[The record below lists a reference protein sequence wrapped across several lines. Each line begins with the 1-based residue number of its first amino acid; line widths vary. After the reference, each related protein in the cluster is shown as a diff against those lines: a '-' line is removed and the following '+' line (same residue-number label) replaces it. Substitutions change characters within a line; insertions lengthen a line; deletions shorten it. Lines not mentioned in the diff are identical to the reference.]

1 MMTDPIADMLTR
13 IRNAQKSKKDIVVLP
28 FSNLKK
34 GIADVLVKEGYLM
47 GVEVV
52 KEDVKTTLQLTL
64 KYQGREPA
72 IQSLKRES
80 KPGRRVYCKADAIP
94 TVLEG
99 FGIAILSTPKGLL
112 TNKEARKAKIGG
124 ELICTVY

>member
-13 IRNAQKSKKDIVVLP
+13 IRNAQKSKKDVVILP

-34 GIADVLVKEGYLM
+34 GIADILVKEGYLV
-47 GVEVV
+47 GAEIV
-52 KEDVKTTLQLTL
+52 KEDAKSTLQLTL

-72 IQSLKRES
+72 IRSLKRES
-80 KPGRRVYCKADAIP
+80 KPGRRVYCKADVLP

-99 FGIAILSTPKGLL
+99 FGVAILSTPKGLL
-112 TNKEARKAKIGG
+112 TNKEARKEKVGG

>member
-1 MMTDPIADMLTR
+1 MTDPIADMLTR
-13 IRNAQKSKKDIVVLP
+13 IRNAQKSKKETVDLP

-34 GIADVLVKEGYLM
+34 GIADILLKEGYLLA
-47 GVEVV
+47 VEVV
-52 KEDVKTTLQLTL
+52 EDGIKSILHLIL
-64 KYQGREPA
+64 KYQGKEPV

-80 KPGRRVYCKADAIP
+80 KPGRRVYCKADALP

-99 FGIAILSTPKGLL
+99 FGLAILSTPKGLL
-112 TNKEARKAKIGG
+112 TNKEARKAKVGG

>member
-13 IRNAQKSKKDIVVLP
+13 IRNAQKSGKEIITMP

-34 GIADVLVKEGYLM
+34 GIADILAREGYLL
-47 GVEVV
+47 GVTVV
-52 KEDVKTTLQLTL
+52 KDGGKDILNLSL

-72 IQSLKRES
+72 ISSIKRES
-80 KPGRRVYCKADAIP
+80 KQGRRIYCKADEMP

-99 FGIAILSTPKGLL
+99 FGIAIVSTPKGLL
-112 TNKEARKAKIGG
+112 TNKEARKEKVGG

>member
-13 IRNAQKSKKDIVVLP
+13 IRNAQKSKKDIVDVP

-34 GIADVLVKEGYLM
+34 GIVDILAKEGYLA
-47 GVEVV
+47 GVEIV
-52 KEDVKTTLQLTL
+52 KDGIKETLKLSL
-64 KYQGREPA
+64 KYQGREPV
-72 IQSLKRES
+72 IRSLKRES

-99 FGIAILSTPKGLL
+99 FGVAILSTPKGLL
-112 TNKEARKAKIGG
+112 TNKEARKEKVGG

>member
-1 MMTDPIADMLTR
+1 MTDPIADMLTR
-13 IRNAQKSKKDIVVLP
+13 IRNAQKSKKDIVALP

-34 GIADVLVKEGYLM
+34 GIADILIREGYLL
-47 GVEVV
+47 GAEVTKDGV
-52 KEDVKTTLQLTL
+52 KETLQLSL
-64 KYQGREPA
+64 KYHGQEPA

-99 FGIAILSTPKGLL
+99 FGIAILSTPNGLL
-112 TNKEARKAKIGG
+112 TNKEAKKAKIGG